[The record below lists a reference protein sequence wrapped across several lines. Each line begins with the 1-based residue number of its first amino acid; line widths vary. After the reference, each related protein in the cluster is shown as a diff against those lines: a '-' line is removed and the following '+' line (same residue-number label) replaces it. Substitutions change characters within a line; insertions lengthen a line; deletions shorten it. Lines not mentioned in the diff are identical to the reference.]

1 MLAFFIK
8 RPIFS
13 AVLSILLVLAGVASI
28 RGLPV
33 EQYPEIVPPQVV
45 VRATFPGANAE
56 VLAESVAAPLE
67 QAINGVDNLIYQTSN
82 SADSGVVSITAVFEI
97 GTDPDQATIDVNN
110 RVQTALSQLPQQ
122 VRDQGVEVAK
132 RSPSI
137 LQVVSVY
144 SPDETYDSIFLSN
157 FALLNI
163 IDDLNRVPGVGEASL
178 FGPRDYSMRI
188 WVEPDKLAEFDMVP
202 ADVADAIRQQNIQ
215 AGAGRIGAQ
224 PAPDDQSFTYTLSA
238 PGRLSLVSEFE
249 DIILRADDSG
259 AAIRLRD
266 VARIELGSQN
276 YATSNSLNGQSAVA
290 MGVYLQP
297 GANAV
302 ATANAVRERLDEL
315 SQGFPQGIAV
325 EVPFDTTI
333 FVERSIR
340 EVVITLLQALVLVV
354 LVVLLF
360 LQKARATL
368 IPLVA
373 IPVSLIAT
381 FAGMLLLGFSINLLT
396 LFGLILAIGIVV
408 DNAIIVLEN
417 VERVMKEEEKS
428 AMDAT
433 LQTMQEVS
441 GAIVASTLVLV
452 AVFVPVIFIEGLS
465 GELYQQFAITIA
477 VSVVVSALV
486 ALTLTPAMCALLLD
500 KSPKRVWKPFAV
512 FNRGFDRATH
522 GYQHIVGWM
531 LGKRVVSAVSFLLIC
546 AAAAWVLTRLPAG
559 LLPQED
565 QGSLTGFANL
575 PAASSLNRTEAVRDE
590 LIGKMLEFDEI
601 RDITGV
607 AGFDFVAGGQ
617 KTNTAVFFIQLEDW
631 DDRSGDGQD
640 AQSVAGRII
649 GLGQSYPQA
658 SVVAF
663 SPPPIQ
669 GISRT
674 GGFEAFLQNRGDA
687 SITELAERADA
698 IVARANE
705 RPELTNVRSALDVRT
720 PRYEAVIDRERAYA
734 QGVSVGAILEALQST
749 YGQLYVNDFT
759 LFGRN
764 YQVNVQSEADF
775 RARPEDIHK
784 VFVRA
789 DSGSN
794 QGQIVPLAN
803 LVRLERSQGPEM
815 VERINVFTAAKLL
828 GDPAPGYSSGQA
840 IAAMQEVVNELRGA
854 NEALEWVGSAYQEL
868 QTGSAAALAF
878 VGGLLIVFLVLA
890 AQYERWALPFAVLSA
905 IPFALLGAAAAVWV
919 AGTLNDVY
927 FQIGLLVLIGLAAKN
942 AILIVEFA
950 AQRRAQGMDI
960 TKAALEAARL
970 RFRAVMMTALTFILG
985 CLPLVFASGAGAAS
999 RMSIGVAV
1007 VGGMLAASTLA
1018 LLFVPVAYQLVEQA
1032 SLKLKRRD

>member
-1 MLAFFIK
+1 MLTFFIK

-13 AVLSILLVLAGVASI
+13 AVISILLVLAGAASI
-28 RGLPV
+28 RGLAV

-45 VRATFPGANAE
+45 VRATFPGASAE
-56 VLAESVAAPLE
+56 ILAETVAAPLE
-67 QAINGVDNLIYQTSN
+67 QALNGVDNMIYQTSN

-110 RVQTALSQLPQQ
+110 RVQTALSRLPQQ
-122 VRDQGVEVAK
+122 VRDQGVEVNK

-137 LQVVSVY
+137 LQVVSMY
-144 SPDETYDSIFLSN
+144 SPDESYDPIFLSN
-157 FALLNI
+157 FALLNL

-188 WVEPDKLAEFDMVP
+188 WLQPDKMAEYDLVP
-202 ADVADAIRQQNIQ
+202 DDVASAVRAQNLQ
-215 AGAGRIGAQ
+215 AGSGRIGAQ
-224 PAPDDQSFTYTLSA
+224 PAADDQSFTYTLTSQ
-238 PGRLSLVSEFE
+238 GRLSDVSEFE
-249 DIILRADDSG
+249 DIIIRSDDRG
-259 AAIRLRD
+259 GTLRLRD
-266 VARIELGSQN
+266 IARIELGSQN
-276 YATSNSLNGQSAVA
+276 YATSNSLNGKPAVA

-302 ATANAVRERLDEL
+302 ATATAVRQRLDEL
-315 SQGFPQGIAV
+315 SANFPEGVAV

-340 EVVITLLQALVLVV
+340 EVVVTLFQALVLVV

-360 LQKARATL
+360 LQKLRATL

-417 VERVMKEEEKS
+417 VERVMKEEDKN

-441 GAIVASTLVLV
+441 GAIIASTLVLV

-477 VSVVVSALV
+477 VSVVISAVV

-500 KSPKRVWKPFAV
+500 KSPSQAWAPFRW
-512 FNRGFDRATH
+512 FNRQFERGTH
-522 GYQHIVGWM
+522 GYLSVVRWM
-531 LGKRVVSAVSFLLIC
+531 LGQRMISSLGFLTVVALGIWLLS
-546 AAAAWVLTRLPAG
+546 RLPGG

-575 PAASSLNRTEAVRDE
+575 PAASALNRTEAVRDN
-590 LIGKMLEFDEI
+590 LIEQMLELDEV

-607 AGFDFVAGGQ
+607 AGFDFIAGGQ

-631 DDRSGDGQD
+631 ADRSGDGQD
-640 AQSVAGRII
+640 AQSVAGKIF
-649 GLGQSYPQA
+649 GLGEGVAEA

-663 SPPPIQ
+663 GPPPIQ

-687 SITELAERADA
+687 DINALAKRADE
-698 IVARANE
+698 IVERANE
-705 RPELTNVRSALDVRT
+705 RDELTNVRSALDVQT
-720 PRYEAVIDRERAYA
+720 PKYFARIDREKAYT
-734 QGVSVGAILEALQST
+734 QGVSVEAILAALQST
-749 YGQLYVNDFT
+749 YGSQYVNDFT

-764 YQVNVQSEADF
+764 YQVNIQSDANF
-775 RARPEDIHK
+775 RAHPEDIHK

-789 DSGSN
+789 R
-794 QGQIVPLAN
+794 QGHIVPVAN
-803 LVRLERSQGPEM
+803 LVTLERIQGPEM
-815 VERINVFTAAKLL
+815 VERMNVFPAAKLL
-828 GDPAPGYSSGQA
+828 GDPAPGYSTGAA
-840 IAAMQEVVNELRGA
+840 ITAMQEVVAELAGPNEV
-854 NEALEWVGSAYQEL
+854 LEWVGSAYQEL

-878 VGGLLIVFLVLA
+878 AGGLAIVFLVLA
-890 AQYERWALPFAVLSA
+890 AQYERWSLPFAVLSA
-905 IPFALLGAAAAVWV
+905 IPFALLGASLAVLM

-950 AQRRAQGMDI
+950 AQRRSKDNLSI
-960 TKAALEAARL
+960 FEAATEAARL

-985 CLPLVFASGAGAAS
+985 CLPLVFSSGAGAAS

-1032 SLKLKRRD
+1032 SEGLKRRRGR